1 MIVKISAIVQLANLR
16 VHPTW
21 LQNFDSSVLALQHQV
36 TTYST
41 LFTFY
46 SNGIMEDKYKNWK
59 RISSSRFTIAE
70 C

>member
-16 VHPTW
+16 LHPTW
-21 LQNFDSSVLALQHQV
+21 LENFDSSVLALQHQV

-46 SNGIMEDKYKNWK
+46 SNGIMEDKYKN
-59 RISSSRFTIAE
+59 
-70 C
+70 